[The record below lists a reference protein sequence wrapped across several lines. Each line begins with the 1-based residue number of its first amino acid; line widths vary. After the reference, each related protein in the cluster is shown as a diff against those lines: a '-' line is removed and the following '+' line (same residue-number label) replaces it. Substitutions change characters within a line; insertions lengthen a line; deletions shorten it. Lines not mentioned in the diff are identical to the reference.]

1 MNWANDFNF
10 LDSQKPID
18 LSLCASSA
26 IHVVA
31 ASSIKAALE
40 DPILYRIFSDEILIC
55 DSKIISI
62 LLKSLGVKH
71 FFIRGTDFLRKSL
84 SDCPSSLTNHFIVSS
99 EKVSNSLIAVIQKS
113 FPDLTVGRVIVPLIG
128 DANEILRQIENDFQD
143 IVNGIIWVGLGSPKQ
158 DFLTSKLYERFGL
171 TVCGVGAAIDYLS
184 GESKEA
190 PSIIRNSGF
199 EWLYRLVREP
209 KRLWRR
215 YLVGNTQILLRLI
228 RS

>member
-1 MNWANDFNF
+1 MNWAKDFNF

-18 LSLCASSA
+18 LNLFSSSA
-26 IHVVA
+26 LHIVA

-62 LLKSLGVKH
+62 LLKFVGVKH
-71 FFIRGTDFLRKSL
+71 YFIRGADFLRKSL

-99 EKVSNSLIAVIQKS
+99 DIVSNSLITEITKS
-113 FPDLTVGRVIVPLIG
+113 FPDLTIGRIIVPLIG
-128 DANEILRQIENDFQD
+128 DSNEILRQIENDFQG
-143 IVNGIIWVGLGSPKQ
+143 IENGIIWVGLGSPKQ
-158 DFLTSKLYERFGL
+158 DFLTSQIHERFGL

-199 EWLYRLVREP
+199 EWLYRLVKEP
-209 KRLWRR
+209 RRLWRR
-215 YLVGNTQILLRLI
+215 YLVGNTQIVLRLI
-228 RS
+228 RP